1 VTTTGGFRAA
11 VPGSQ
16 PSPDSMGLGAAP
28 TGSDPAPESAANQR
42 VDLGAPHTHPSAATA
57 RPGVPPAV
65 AVVAP
70 VPEESVSSD
79 EVLVGE
85 AVRDAITAL
94 VERLVEREAGVRQG
108 DDPEDVHQARV
119 AVRWLRSVLRTFGDV
134 LEAEWATALRDEL
147 RWLGRLL
154 GDVRDAE
161 VLRDRLQSQAGWS
174 AAEDRP
180 VVKRLIGRLN
190 ARRNRARARLIEQM
204 TTDRYRSLVDALDAA
219 AREPALLPEVAA
231 VPADVALRPGLQKLW
246 KHLDDAIERVVTE
259 GATDEALHVVR
270 IRSKRVRYAAEAV
283 TPVFGKPARRFA
295 KAASALQDV
304 LGEHQDAV
312 VARAWLRRA
321 AATTPDAAFV
331 AGELAA
337 LQASSARSARAKW
350 PAAWRSLSRKK
361 LRFWS

>member
-1 VTTTGGFRAA
+1 MTSNPTSPRVVTPNTAPAGGA
-11 VPGSQ
+11 
-16 PSPDSMGLGAAP
+16 GAAAS
-28 TGSDPAPESAANQR
+28 GSDSAP
-42 VDLGAPHTHPSAATA
+42 TA
-57 RPGVPPAV
+57 RPGVTPAV
-65 AVVAP
+65 AVLAP
-70 VPEESVSSD
+70 VPEETASSD

-85 AVRDAITAL
+85 AVRQAIGAL
-94 VERLVEREAGVRQG
+94 VERLVEREAGVQQG

-119 AVRWLRSVLRTFGDV
+119 AVRRLRSVLRTFGDV
-134 LEAEWATALRDEL
+134 LEPEWAKALRDEL

-161 VLRDRLQSQAGWS
+161 VLRDRLHSQAGWI

-180 VVKRLIGRLN
+180 VVKRLIRRLH
-190 ARRNRARARLIEQM
+190 ARRDRARARLIEQM
-204 TTDRYRSLVDALDAA
+204 STDRYRSLVDALDAA
-219 AREPALLPEVAA
+219 VREPALLPEVAA

-246 KHLDDAIERVVTE
+246 KHLDAAVEHVVTE
-259 GATDEALHVVR
+259 GATDEALHAVR

-312 VARAWLRRA
+312 VAGAWLRRA
-321 AATTPDAAFV
+321 AATTPDVAFV
-331 AGELAA
+331 AGELVA
-337 LQASSARSARAKW
+337 LEASAARSAREKW
-350 PAAWRSLSRKK
+350 PAAWRTLSRKK

>member
-1 VTTTGGFRAA
+1 M
-11 VPGSQ
+11 S
-16 PSPDSMGLGAAP
+16 LGAAP
-28 TGSDPAPESAANQR
+28 TGSDPAPESAANER
-42 VDLGAPHTHPSAATA
+42 VDVGAPQTHPSAATA
-57 RPGVPPAV
+57 RPGVTPAMSV
-65 AVVAP
+65 LAP
-70 VPEESVSSD
+70 VPEGSAPSD

-85 AVRDAITAL
+85 AVRDAIAGL
-94 VERLVEREAGVRQG
+94 VERLAEREAGVRQG

-119 AVRWLRSVLRTFGDV
+119 AVRRLRSVLRTFGDV
-134 LEAEWATALRDEL
+134 LEPEWATALRDEL

-161 VLRDRLQSQAGWS
+161 VLRDRLQSQAGWI

-190 ARRNRARARLIEQM
+190 ARRDRARARLIEQM

-246 KHLDDAIERVVTE
+246 KRLDAAIEQVVTE
-259 GATDEALHVVR
+259 GATDEALHFVR

-283 TPVFGKPARRFA
+283 TSVFGKPARRFA
-295 KAASALQDV
+295 RAASALQDV

-312 VARAWLRRA
+312 VAGAWLRRA
-321 AATTPDAAFV
+321 AATTPDVAFV
-331 AGELAA
+331 AGELVA
-337 LQASSARSARAKW
+337 LEASAARSARAKW

>member
-1 VTTTGGFRAA
+1 MTSNPNSPRVVTSNTASADGA
-11 VPGSQ
+11 
-16 PSPDSMGLGAAP
+16 GAAAS
-28 TGSDPAPESAANQR
+28 GSDPAAT
-42 VDLGAPHTHPSAATA
+42 PH
-57 RPGVPPAV
+57 PGVTPAV
-65 AVVAP
+65 AVLAP
-70 VPEESVSSD
+70 VPEETASSD
-79 EVLVGE
+79 EVLAGE
-85 AVRDAITAL
+85 AVRQAIAAL
-94 VERLVEREAGVRQG
+94 VEGLAEREAGVRQG

-119 AVRWLRSVLRTFGDV
+119 AVRRLRSVLRTFGDV
-134 LEAEWATALRDEL
+134 LEPEWATALRDEL

-161 VLRDRLQSQAGWS
+161 VLRERLHSQAGWI

-180 VVKRLIGRLN
+180 VVKRLIRRLN
-190 ARRNRARARLIEQM
+190 ARRDYARARLIEQM

-219 AREPALLPEVAA
+219 AREPALVSEVAA

-246 KHLDDAIERVVTE
+246 QHLDAAIEDIVTE

-312 VARAWLRRA
+312 VAGAWLRRA
-321 AATTPDAAFV
+321 AATTPDVAFV
-331 AGELAA
+331 AGELVA
-337 LQASSARSARAKW
+337 LEASGGRSARAKW